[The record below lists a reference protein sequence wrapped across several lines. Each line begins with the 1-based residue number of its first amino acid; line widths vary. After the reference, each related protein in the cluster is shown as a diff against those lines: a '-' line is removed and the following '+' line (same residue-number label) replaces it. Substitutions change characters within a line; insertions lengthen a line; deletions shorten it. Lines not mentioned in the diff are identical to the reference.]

1 MATTL
6 GVYREHAPLGESPS
20 QARRQPR
27 STCFRAASGPGSCGL
42 SGRAPQPEGRYRRGS
57 PSGPSASA
65 QNGAPQLE
73 SAALGGRWNPMNAP

>member
-27 STCFRAASGPGSCGL
+27 STCFRVLADCQAEHPSPRADTGEA
-42 SGRAPQPEGRYRRGS
+42 APQGLRPQLR
-57 PSGPSASA
+57 
-65 QNGAPQLE
+65 NGAPQQE